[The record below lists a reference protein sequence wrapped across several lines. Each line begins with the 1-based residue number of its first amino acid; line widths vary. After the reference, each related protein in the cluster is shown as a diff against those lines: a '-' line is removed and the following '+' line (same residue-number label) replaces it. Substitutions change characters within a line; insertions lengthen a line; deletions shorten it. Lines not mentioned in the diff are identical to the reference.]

1 MNCSEIYNVTS
12 NRCKFVQNNDSQ
24 CNCEKVSV
32 SKYSPGIIE
41 DDEILIR
48 QIYSPI
54 HIDQETG
61 KINSLAFDDAK
72 DKGMSVNRKIYTS
85 LEELNKKV
93 EYKLNLDQQRGKDR
107 SFLGFIYT
115 TCENVRSLKTN
126 DNLKAFC
133 VYDTGNKH
141 DISHADIC
149 QTISSRVEGSRMR
162 LKLRRAFS
170 EKPVTL
176 DVLFTNSN
184 N

>member
-12 NRCKFVQNNDSQ
+12 NRCKFAQKNDSQ

-32 SKYSPGIIE
+32 SKYSPGIIKN
-41 DDEILIR
+41 DEILIR
-48 QIYSPI
+48 QIYAPI

-61 KINSLAFDDAK
+61 KVNSLAFDDAS
-72 DKGMSVNRKIYTS
+72 DKGMSVNRKTYTS

-93 EYKLNLDQQRGKDR
+93 EYKLKLDQERGKDR
-107 SFLGFIYT
+107 NFQGVIYT
-115 TCENVRSLKTN
+115 TCENIRSIKTN

-149 QTISSRVEGSRMR
+149 QTISSRVEGSKMR
-162 LKLRRAFS
+162 LKLRKAFT
-170 EKPVTL
+170 EKPITL
-176 DVLFTNSN
+176 DVVFTTSN

>member
-12 NRCKFVQNNDSQ
+12 NRCKFVQENDSE

-32 SKYSPGIIE
+32 SQYSPGIIE

-54 HIDQETG
+54 HIDKETG
-61 KINSLAFDDAK
+61 KVNSSAFIDSQ
-72 DKGMSVNRKIYTS
+72 DKGMSVNRKTYTS

-93 EYKLNLDQQRGKDR
+93 EYKLNLDQKRGKDKH
-107 SFLGFIYT
+107 FLGVVYT
-115 TCENVRSLKTN
+115 SCENVRSIKTD

-149 QTISSRVEGSRMR
+149 QTISSRVEGSKMR
-162 LKLRRAFS
+162 LKLRKAFT
-170 EKPVTL
+170 EKPITL
-176 DVLFTNSN
+176 DVVFTTSN